1 MNKILVLDREWAQT
15 GYLVVDLARAGFDVT
30 LASGHVHEPWG
41 LGRYCRLIT
50 APRGIDDPVFIEK
63 LLREEK
69 ADIVFPVAETI
80 QQIVWSLPPELT
92 TKVFPPTTAQQRH
105 LLSDRRAMYSFIEGC
120 GVPVPRLIQLGNG
133 ADLEQAIDELGLP
146 LVLRGTQGLAGD
158 QVRVVQDLGAAR
170 ESYAY
175 LREQSPAPPFAQQF
189 VQGQRYLIGG
199 LFDRGKTL
207 RWFSQTTL
215 EASSTTGPSL
225 RVRSVRDE
233 RLTEYAK
240 TLFAAFGWSG
250 LACAEFMR
258 GADGDYRFL
267 EINPRPW
274 AAIQAATQCGVP
286 LMKMF
291 AEYLMGREPIPQKE
305 FKANVDVTLFPAF
318 INDRLGSG
326 KGIRRS
332 DLGYHIQS
340 LKAAPWGRP
349 GLMLHYLRRLRWAAQ
364 RGKAARASV

>member
-1 MNKILVLDREWAQT
+1 MKKILVLDREWAQT

-30 LASGHVHEPWG
+30 LASGHVNEPWG

-50 APRGIDDPVFIEK
+50 APRGIDDPAFIEK
-63 LLREEK
+63 LLREEQT
-69 ADIVFPVAETI
+69 DIVFPVAETI
-80 QQIVWSLPPELT
+80 QQIIWSLPAELT
-92 TKVFPPTTAQQRH
+92 TKVYPATSDQQR
-105 LLSDRRAMYSFIEGC
+105 LLLGDRRAMYSFIAGC
-120 GVPVPRLIQLGNG
+120 GVPVPQLIQLGDE
-133 ADLEQAIDELGLP
+133 ADLERAIAQLGLP
-146 LVLRGTQGLAGD
+146 IVLRGTQGLAGD
-158 QVRVVQDLGAAR
+158 QVRVVQDLAAAR

-175 LREQSPAPPFAQQF
+175 LREQSPAPPFAQEF
-189 VQGQRYLIGG
+189 VKGQRYLIGG
-199 LFDRGKTL
+199 LFDRGQTL

-233 RLTEYAK
+233 RLTNYAK
-240 TLFAAFGWSG
+240 KLFAAFGWSG

-291 AEYLMGREPIPQKE
+291 AEHLAGREPPPQAD
-305 FKANVDVTLFPAF
+305 FAADVDVTLFPAF

-326 KGIRRS
+326 KGIRANELR
-332 DLGYHIQS
+332 YHLQS
-340 LKAAPWGRP
+340 LKAAPWGHL
-349 GLMLHYLRRLRWAAQ
+349 GLMLHYLRRLRWASQ
-364 RGKAARASV
+364 RGKAARG